1 KMVEKFR
8 AEVNA
13 DILIVDDVHLNLRML
28 MQMCSRAG
36 YRVHGADSG
45 EKALVMAR
53 EIQPDLILLDI
64 MLPDI
69 DGYEVASRIH
79 SDKRSKDIPIIFIS
93 ALNDM
98 DSKVKAFTSGGV
110 DYVTKPIR
118 MEEILARVETHLRL
132 RNLNIQLQDELTERE
147 SLVNRLN
154 ETNVQL
160 QHEVEERRQAER
172 RLEST
177 LKLLQD
183 TLQRTNS
190 MNQIARAL
198 IGEETTDDILRLIAR
213 NLVTAVPAD
222 RIIVATLTENGDAL
236 DKYIV
241 EGPGSDLET
250 QTTYE
255 QYMAGLSG
263 WVIEKVQPVISPRNI
278 PDPRE
283 SSEEQQERIKR
294 QRGSV
299 IVLPLYYRG
308 NILGTITAINP
319 PTEWD
324 FNEIHMDLIAAVA
337 SQTAVARSNLRLA
350 SETAFL
356 KQFNEGIVQGVAD
369 AILVTDTEMSIRFAN
384 PAATGMLGYA
394 LSDLI
399 GMEMSSVMSEP
410 GLVGTRVD
418 GVWSLCD
425 GCQGIET
432 LLIPLV
438 GRKISV
444 LLSAQPLLDEGQVS
458 GMLATFTDITE
469 LRESTAALERY
480 AADLKAQNAELD
492 AFAHT
497 VAHDLKNP
505 LTSMLGFS
513 TILLER
519 RKDLPEHLLD
529 QYSGYILR
537 SAQTMNNIIRELL
550 LLASV
555 REKEDIPMETI
566 LMPDIIE
573 GVLERMQYLISENG
587 AKIDVP
593 EAWPAVTGYGPWVEE
608 VWVNYISNGIK
619 YGGNPDQFIVPH
631 VVLGFDQ
638 PVKASTAV
646 RPMVRFWVRDNGP
659 GLTQEDRKALFT
671 PFERLHNVKTEGH
684 GLGLSIV
691 QRIVKKLE
699 GEVGV
704 DSTVG
709 EGSTFYFTLPAGL
722 KKTDPQ

>member
-1 KMVEKFR
+1 MAEKLHS
-8 AEVNA
+8 EVNA

-28 MQMCSRAG
+28 MQIVSRAG

-45 EKALVMAR
+45 EKALTMAR
-53 EIQPDLILLDI
+53 EILPDLILLDI

-69 DGYEVASRIH
+69 DGYEVASRLH
-79 SDKRSKDIPIIFIS
+79 SETRSKDIPIIFIS

-132 RNLNIQLQDELTERE
+132 RNLNIQLQDELAERE

-154 ETNVQL
+154 AANTQL

-183 TLQRTNS
+183 TLQRTTS

-222 RIIVATLTENGDAL
+222 RIIVATLAETGKDL
-236 DKYIV
+236 DGYIV
-241 EGPGSDLET
+241 EGPGSELET
-250 QTTYE
+250 RPTYE

-263 WVIEKVQPVISPRNI
+263 WVIEKVQPVISPKNI
-278 PDPRE
+278 SDPRE
-283 SSEEQQERIKR
+283 SSEVQQERIKR

-308 NILGTITAINP
+308 NILGTITAINQ

-324 FNEIHMDLIAAVA
+324 FNEIHLDLIAAVA
-337 SQTAVARSNLRLA
+337 SQTAVAISNLRLA

-410 GLVGTRVD
+410 QLIGTPVN
-418 GVWSLCD
+418 GVWSLCE

-432 LLIPLV
+432 MLIPLV

-444 LLSAQPLLDEGQVS
+444 LLSAQPLMDQGQPT

-469 LRESTAALERY
+469 LKESAAALERY

-529 QYSGYILR
+529 QYSGFILR

-555 REKEDIPMETI
+555 REKDDIPMETI
-566 LMPDIIE
+566 SMPNIIE
-573 GVLERMQYLISENG
+573 GVLERMQYLISENT
-587 AKIDVP
+587 AHFDVP
-593 EAWPAVTGYGPWVEE
+593 EAWPAVIGYGPWIEE
-608 VWVNYISNGIK
+608 VWVNYISNAIK

-631 VVLGFDQ
+631 VVLGYD
-638 PVKASTAV
+638 PPEKVSNGD

-691 QRIVKKLE
+691 QRIVEKLE

-704 DSTVG
+704 DSTLG
-709 EGSTFYFTLPAGL
+709 EGSTFYFTLPAVL